1 MNSRKITSE
10 LTALI
15 KQQSLQYDIIEDN
28 LKKLKTEINKKRK
41 EENYENVI
49 QRLTT
54 EMNDKGKRLVDIS
67 TQTGV
72 SKWLTVLPI
81 TEFAFELSK
90 QQFWDSIK
98 LRYDW
103 EISNLPTSCPCGS
116 KYDIQHSV
124 SCKKGGFISI

>member
-1 MNSRKITSE
+1 
-10 LTALI
+10 
-15 KQQSLQYDIIEDN
+15 
-28 LKKLKTEINKKRK
+28 
-41 EENYENVI
+41 
-49 QRLTT
+49 
-54 EMNDKGKRLVDIS
+54 MNDKGKRLVDIS